1 MIKAYK
7 YCLLPDEKQAERL
20 NRWFGMCRFI
30 YNLGLEV
37 KIASWAAAKK
47 NVSSFALMRQ
57 MTELKRSECPWLE
70 DAPRL
75 SLEAVLNNLGVAYDR
90 FFKGSGFPKF
100 KKRNGRQ
107 SIMFRQSLSVNA
119 NFIRLPKLGLVPF
132 VNHRPLGEGK
142 IKQAIVSKTPTGKY
156 FVSILIENS
165 ETKPYKKAV
174 VSETAVGVDVGLKT
188 FATLSNG
195 EVYQNPKYLQ
205 HQLKRLRV
213 EQRKLNRRF
222 QKGKK
227 SEDQSKGWHKQKL
240 VVAKIHEKITN
251 QRKDFLHKTSSDIIK
266 NHDTVCLEDLN
277 VKGMLQNNSLSKA
290 ISDVGWN
297 EFNRQLQYKADW
309 YGKNIK
315 YIGRFDPSS
324 KICSNCGNIFK
335 ELKLSD
341 REWDCKKC
349 GTEHDRDENAAKNIK
364 NFGLRAKPSTA
375 NESH

>member
-132 VNHRPLGEGK
+132 VNHRPLGEGQ

-165 ETKPYKKAV
+165 ETNPDKKAV

-251 QRKDFLHKTSSDIIK
+251 QR
-266 NHDTVCLEDLN
+266 
-277 VKGMLQNNSLSKA
+277 
-290 ISDVGWN
+290 
-297 EFNRQLQYKADW
+297 
-309 YGKNIK
+309 
-315 YIGRFDPSS
+315 
-324 KICSNCGNIFK
+324 
-335 ELKLSD
+335 
-341 REWDCKKC
+341 
-349 GTEHDRDENAAKNIK
+349 
-364 NFGLRAKPSTA
+364 
-375 NESH
+375 